1 MAEATLSLS
10 TTVEPELQITI
21 DGEYYTLRTHPSTP
35 EALRDRDLGEELKRL
50 WEKRGDDRK
59 AEDDDRIEEISKLL
73 ISRFVDAPVD
83 VLEKLP
89 AEEQVKLTAYVTK
102 LIKGRRDP
110 TDGGEE
116 QPPD

>member
-10 TTVEPELQITI
+10 TTVDPEVLITI
-21 DGEYYTLRTHPSTP
+21 DGEAYSLKTHPSTP

-50 WEKRGDDRK
+50 WEKRGEERTP
-59 AEDDDRIEEISKLL
+59 EDDDRIVEINKQL
-73 ISRFVDAPVD
+73 IARFVDAPAD

-89 AEEQVKLTAYVTK
+89 SEEQVKLIEYVTEI
-102 LIKGRRDP
+102 IKKRRDP
-110 TDGGEE
+110 TDGGDE